1 MPDQQDELLA
11 ELLADLTERARRGD
25 AVDIEA
31 VARQHPDLATELR
44 SLWATA
50 QFADDLGHFTAEF
63 RSDDEPPPGWMHQHG
78 EAASGGAGFPRRFGD
93 YELLGELG
101 RGGMG
106 VVYRA
111 RQTSLGRTVAL
122 KMILRGEF
130 ASPTDLARFRAEAA
144 AAAHLDH
151 PHLVP
156 VYEVGE
162 QDGQPYF
169 TMKYITGS
177 TLSQKLADG
186 PLAARN
192 AAALLLPVCRAIADA
207 HQHGILHRDLKPS
220 NILIDADGK
229 PHVSD
234 FGLARRIDSLVVP
247 PSGGGKPHPVEAGT
261 PSLTQTGAI
270 VGTPSYM
277 SPEQAAGRRGHV
289 GPASDTYSLG
299 AILYHCLTGR
309 PPFSAASPVDVVLMV
324 LEQDPPPPRLI
335 NPRADAD
342 LELISLKALQ
352 KPPELRYASA
362 AAMADDLAA
371 YLANE
376 PISARSSQFTDIL
389 SRLFRETH
397 HAAVL
402 EHWGLLWMWH
412 SLVLL
417 VLCFATNWFSL
428 RGITT
433 PAPYLALWLVGLGTW
448 AAIFWAL
455 RRRAGP
461 ITFVERQIA
470 HTWAGSIIT
479 SSMLYAVE
487 YLLGLPALSLSPVL
501 ALVSGMVFLVKAGIL
516 TGAFYFQAAALF
528 ATAPVMAIW
537 PKYGIS
543 IFGVVSAACFFVP
556 GWKYYRQRERDG
568 RK

>member
-25 AVDIEA
+25 TVDIEA
-31 VARQHPDLATELR
+31 VARQHPDLAAELR

-50 QFADDLGHFTAEF
+50 QFADDLGHLTAEYG
-63 RSDDEPPPGWMHQHG
+63 SDDE
-78 EAASGGAGFPRRFGD
+78 AAPDLKRHLDEVVASHAGFPRPFGD
-93 YELLGELG
+93 YELLGEIG

-111 RQTSLGRTVAL
+111 RQSSLGRTVAL
-122 KMILRGEF
+122 KVILRGEF
-130 ASPTDLARFRAEAA
+130 ATPTDLARFRAEAA

-156 VYEVGE
+156 VYEVGA

-186 PLAARN
+186 PLAARE

-207 HQHGILHRDLKPS
+207 HQNGILHRDLKPS

-234 FGLARRIDSLVVP
+234 FGLARRIDS
-247 PSGGGKPHPVEAGT
+247 AGS

-309 PPFSAASPVDVVLMV
+309 PPFSAASPVDVIMMV
-324 LEQDPPPPRLI
+324 LEQDPPPPRFI

-362 AAMADDLAA
+362 AALADDLAA

-433 PAPYLALWLVGLGTW
+433 PEPYLALWLVGLGTW

-543 IFGVVSAACFFVP
+543 IFGIVSAACFFVP
-556 GWKYYRQRERDG
+556 GWKYYRQRHAD
-568 RK
+568 